1 MIPVTPIGPPAG
13 FAQKVVKPAKAWAT
27 RKGWPWNAPPP
38 TGKANDLPAKWTACL
53 DDLHSGYGGICA
65 YLSVYTHRAEQAGSV
80 DHFVPKSVAP
90 ISEAYNWSNF
100 RLASRPMN
108 TNKDDYQDVLDP
120 FTLPAELFTLNLL
133 NGRVRV
139 NKSVASPGSALHQQA
154 LDTINRLKLNLG
166 PFRSLRLE
174 FIDEYLRQRQLLDP
188 QALDSARA
196 QLRARSPFIFQ
207 EVIRQ
212 GW

>member
-1 MIPVTPIGPPAG
+1 MITVTPIGPPPG
-13 FAQKVVKPAKAWAT
+13 FALKVVKPAKAWAT

-38 TGKANDLPAKWTACL
+38 VGKANELPAKWTACL
-53 DDLHSGYGGICA
+53 DDLHRGYAGICA
-65 YLSVYTHRAEQAGSV
+65 YLSVYTHRSEQASSV

-90 ISEAYNWSNF
+90 LSEAYNWSNF

-108 TNKDDYQDVLDP
+108 TNKDDFQDVLDP

-133 NGRVRV
+133 NGRVSINR
-139 NKSVASPGSALHQQA
+139 SVASPGSVLHQQA
-154 LDTINRLKLNLG
+154 VDTLNRLKLNLG
-166 PFRSLRLE
+166 QFRSLRLE
-174 FIDEYLRQRQLLDP
+174 FIDEYLRQRQMSDP
-188 QALDSARA
+188 QALQLARA